1 VYVQEES
8 VNAQLDSPRERPP
21 FAQFP
26 AIDAADEPSM
36 IPLKD
41 DAPRV
46 GTPYITYTLIAANT
60 LIYLLERVILSHG
73 PQQFE
78 RFLFQFGMV
87 PAKISVVLFNQGY
100 VPWNLVY
107 QLGTR
112 YVPPAAAF
120 IPVLTS
126 MFLHGSWL
134 HLIFNML
141 ALWIFGDNV
150 EDYVGHFRYLML
162 YLLSGL
168 AAAALHTFFNLSAA
182 VPTVGASG
190 AIAGIMGAYFVLYP
204 RAKVLTLVPFF
215 VFFVWLPAWI
225 VLGYFFITQFLSG
238 AASSIVA
245 NNGGSTGIA
254 FWAHVGGFLGGM
266 GLVKLF
272 PSRTRRYYYG

>member
-1 VYVQEES
+1 
-8 VNAQLDSPRERPP
+8 
-21 FAQFP
+21 
-26 AIDAADEPSM
+26 M

-46 GTPYITYTLIAANT
+46 TTPYITYFLIAVNT
-60 LIYLLERVILSHG
+60 AMFLTELAIGASSPR
-73 PQQFE
+73 QFNL
-78 RFLFQFGMV
+78 FLDQFGVV
-87 PAKISVVLFNQGY
+87 PARFAVVLFNQGY
-100 VPWNLVY
+100 VPWDLVS
-107 QLGTR
+107 QLETR
-112 YVPPAAAF
+112 YVTAGAAF
-120 IPVLTS
+120 LPVLTS

-150 EDYVGHFRYLML
+150 EDYVGHFRYLVL

-215 VFFVWLPAWI
+215 FVFFVWLPAWI
-225 VLGYFFITQFLSG
+225 VLGYFFLTQFLSG
-238 AASSIVA
+238 AATSIVA
-245 NNGGSTGIA
+245 NSGGSTGIA

-272 PSRTRRYYYG
+272 PS

>member
-1 VYVQEES
+1 
-8 VNAQLDSPRERPP
+8 
-21 FAQFP
+21 
-26 AIDAADEPSM
+26 M

-46 GTPYITYTLIAANT
+46 TTPYVTYTLIAANT
-60 LIYLLERVILSHG
+60 LIYLLERVILANG

-78 RFLFQFGMV
+78 RFIFQFGMV
-87 PAKISVVLFNQGY
+87 PAKIAVVLFNQGY
-100 VPWNLVY
+100 VPSNLLGY
-107 QLGTR
+107 LGTR
-112 YVPPAAAF
+112 YVPTAAAF
-120 IPVLTS
+120 VPVLTS

-150 EDYVGHFRYLML
+150 EDYVGHFPYLIL

-168 AAAALHTFFNLSAA
+168 AATALHTFFNLSA
-182 VPTVGASG
+182 VIPTVGASG

-215 VFFVWLPAWI
+215 FVFFVWLPAWI
-225 VLGYFFITQFLSG
+225 VLGYFFLTQFLSG
-238 AASSIVA
+238 AATSIVA

-272 PSRTRRYYYG
+272 PSRIRRYYYS